1 MYLGVTPYRVNP
13 ISIISGIKRNSV
25 YSLDIMARSLS
36 ISKTLEKEGFKP
48 EQAKALESVLSDIF
62 RKRDKEKPISSKNDD
77 DLARK
82 SDVEICKLELQKEIE
97 QVRSELTVKIEK
109 VRKEISDSKTEVQ
122 KSITEIQKSI
132 TSQNRWFMG
141 LMTAY
146 TALIISLKFFN

>member
-1 MYLGVTPYRVNP
+1 MYLSVTPYRVNP
-13 ISIISGIKRNSV
+13 SIISGIKKNSV
-25 YSLDIMARSLS
+25 YSLDIMARSLN

-62 RKRDKEKPISSKNDD
+62 RKRDKEKSTSSKND

-122 KSITEIQKSI
+122 KSIT
-132 TSQNRWFMG
+132 SQNRWFMG
-141 LMTAY
+141 LITAY

>member
-1 MYLGVTPYRVNP
+1 
-13 ISIISGIKRNSV
+13 
-25 YSLDIMARSLS
+25 MARSLN

-62 RKRDKEKPISSKNDD
+62 TKRDKEKSTSSKKDD

-97 QVRSELTVKIEK
+97 QVRSDLSRDIEQVRSDLTVKIEK
-109 VRKEISDSKTEVQ
+109 VRKEISDSK
-122 KSITEIQKSI
+122 TEIQKSI